1 MYKLDDAHAPII
13 YDSYV
18 ARHLQR
24 SERPPNDAYPH
35 SRSCPQEILT
45 EMKAEIE
52 AAHLPILHFSVD
64 MWTSKTQGKKFLG
77 LHVFFVNRDFEL
89 RDALLAVS
97 PSVP

>member
-1 MYKLDDAHAPII
+1 
-13 YDSYV
+13 
-18 ARHLQR
+18 
-24 SERPPNDAYPH
+24 
-35 SRSCPQEILT
+35 
-45 EMKAEIE
+45 MKAEIE

-77 LHVFFVNRDFEL
+77 MHVFWLNREFEL